1 LGNAERIAAV
11 SHRIVDFFMERGK
24 MQYCRSCFIYKFI
37 TGHFADSF
45 PLLFFMD
52 QPADLFQDFLPDDH
66 EYLTY
71 IKKVL
76 RHRCR
81 QAGFRRIS
89 PALVNEIS
97 IMEQGMGESG
107 DELAQEHGVVS
118 DKNGERE
125 ALVRGCPLSSI
136 ARAYVQNDMKDWPQ
150 PVELYYI
157 DSFLRRNADARLIEE
172 IDFGVHVMGS
182 SDPALSAQIIYLAA
196 KILEDLGL
204 KEIYSLH
211 INYIGSEESRAI
223 YLEDL
228 KNFYYDKQRSMTE
241 DAIKDYE
248 KGDYLR
254 LLQNADED
262 MAILAQLAPKLEN
275 YLNDEDKEQYENL
288 KGYLDELGIE
298 YKENKSLFG
307 ADHYTAHTVF
317 EFWHNDKGAQQTLF
331 CGGSND
337 EMIAKFGGEKINTMG
352 FSTDCKKIISDMRI
366 HGIRVPHK
374 DHIQVFVAQ
383 LGVNAKKKA
392 LSLLQQLRDSGIQAV
407 GAMGTGSM
415 RTQLDMASDFGVKF
429 CLLLGEVEVREGM
442 VIARDMTAG
451 TQESVPI
458 AKVVQIMQERIGK
471 EKIDV
476 MDEKEKSV
484 DLK

>member
-1 LGNAERIAAV
+1 
-11 SHRIVDFFMERGK
+11 
-24 MQYCRSCFIYKFI
+24 
-37 TGHFADSF
+37 
-45 PLLFFMD
+45 MD
-52 QPADLFQDFLPDDH
+52 QPAVLFQDFLPDDH

-81 QAGFRRIS
+81 QAGFRRITPS
-89 PALVNEIS
+89 LVNQIS
-97 IMEQGMGESG
+97 IMEQGMGETG

-150 PVELYYI
+150 PVELYYV
-157 DSFLRRNADARLIEE
+157 DAFLRRNEEAQLIEE

-204 KEIYSLH
+204 KEMYTLQ
-211 INYIGSEESRAI
+211 INYIGSEESRTI

-228 KNFYYDKQRSMTE
+228 KNFYYDKQRSMTDE
-241 DAIKDYE
+241 AIKDYE
-248 KGDYLR
+248 KGDYLK
-254 LLQNADED
+254 LLQNNDED
-262 MAILAQLAPKLEN
+262 MMILAQLAPKLEN
-275 YLNDEDKEQYENL
+275 YLNKEDKEQYENL
-288 KGYLDELGIE
+288 KAYLDELEVG
-298 YKENKSLFG
+298 YRENKGLFG
-307 ADHYTAHTVF
+307 ADYYTAHTVF
-317 EFWHNDKGAQQTLF
+317 EFWHNDKGAKKTLF

-337 EMIAKFGGEKINTMG
+337 QMIEKFGGERVNSIG
-352 FSTDCKKIISDMRI
+352 FSTDCKKIIADMREN
-366 HGIRVPHK
+366 GTRVPHK

-392 LSLLQQLRDSGIQAV
+392 LSLLQDLREGGIQAV

-415 RTQLDMASDFGVKF
+415 RTQLDMANDFGVKF

-471 EKIDV
+471 EKIDI
-476 MDEKEKSV
+476 MDKKEKSV
-484 DLK
+484 DLV

>member
-1 LGNAERIAAV
+1 
-11 SHRIVDFFMERGK
+11 
-24 MQYCRSCFIYKFI
+24 MQYCKTSFV
-37 TGHFADSF
+37 FAEYFHSF
-45 PLLFFMD
+45 LILMD
-52 QPADLFQDFLPDDH
+52 QSPALFQDFLPDDH

-97 IMEQGMGESG
+97 VMEKGMGETG

-118 DKNGERE
+118 DKNAERE
-125 ALVRGCPLSSI
+125 ALVRGCPLTSI
-136 ARAYVQNDMKDWPQ
+136 ARAYVQNEMEKWPQ

-157 DSFLRRNADARLIEE
+157 ESFLRRNKDAQLIEE
-172 IDFGVHVMGS
+172 MDFGVHVIGS
-182 SDPALSAQIIYLAA
+182 DDPALSAQVIYLSA

-204 KEIYSLH
+204 KEMYSLQ
-211 INYIGSEESRAI
+211 INYIGSEESRKT

-228 KNFYYDKQRSMTE
+228 KNFYYDKQRSMTPE
-241 DAIKDYE
+241 AMKDYE
-248 KGDYLR
+248 RGDYLR
-254 LLQNADED
+254 LLQNDDED

-275 YLNDEDKEQYENL
+275 YLNAEDKEQYQHL
-288 KGYLDELGIE
+288 KEYLDELGIS
-298 YKENKSLFG
+298 YRENKSLFG

-317 EFWHNDKGAQQTLF
+317 EFWHNDKGAERVLSL
-331 CGGSND
+331 GGSND
-337 EMIAKFGGEKINTMG
+337 EMIENFGGEKVNIMG
-352 FSTDCKKIISDMRI
+352 FTTDCKKLIEDMREV
-366 HGIRVPHK
+366 GIRVPHK
-374 DHIQVFVAQ
+374 DHIQIFVAQ

-392 LSLLQQLRDSGIQAV
+392 LSMLQDLRDSGIQTV

-415 RTQLDMASDFGVKF
+415 RTQLDMATDFGVKF

-442 VIARDMTAG
+442 VIVRDMKAG
-451 TQESVPI
+451 TQESAPI
-458 AKVVQIMQERIGK
+458 ARIIEIMQERIGR

-476 MDEKEKSV
+476 MDAKEKSV

>member
-1 LGNAERIAAV
+1 
-11 SHRIVDFFMERGK
+11 
-24 MQYCRSCFIYKFI
+24 
-37 TGHFADSF
+37 
-45 PLLFFMD
+45 MD
-52 QPADLFQDFLPDDH
+52 QSEALFQDFLPDDH

-81 QAGFRRIS
+81 QAGFRRIT
-89 PALVNEIS
+89 PALVNQIDV
-97 IMEQGMGESG
+97 MEQGMGQTG

-118 DKNGERE
+118 DKNGDRE
-125 ALVRGCPLSSI
+125 ALVRACPLASI
-136 ARAYVQNDMKDWPQ
+136 ARAYVQNEMSEWPQ

-157 DSFLRRNADARLIEE
+157 DSFLRRNKDAALVEE

-182 SDPALSAQIIYLAA
+182 SDPALSAQIIYMAA
-196 KILEDLGL
+196 KIIEDLGL
-204 KEIYSLH
+204 KEMYSLQ
-211 INYIGSEESRAI
+211 INYIGSEESRKV

-241 DAIKDYE
+241 EAMKDYE
-248 KGDYLR
+248 RGDYLR
-254 LLQNADED
+254 LLQNDDED

-275 YLNDEDKEQYENL
+275 YLNKEDKEQYENL
-288 KGYLDELGIE
+288 KAYLDELNIE
-298 YKENKSLFG
+298 YRENKSLFG

-317 EFWHNDKGAQQTLF
+317 EFWHNDKGAQQKMF

-337 EMIAKFGGEKINTMG
+337 EIIEKFGGEKINIMG
-352 FSTDCKKIISDMRI
+352 VSTDCKQLIAEMKE

-374 DHIQVFVAQ
+374 DHLQIFVAQ

-392 LSLLQQLRDSGIQAV
+392 LSLLQQLRDNGIQAV

-415 RTQLDMASDFGVKF
+415 RTQLDMATDFGVKF
-429 CLLLGEVEVREGM
+429 CLLLGEIEVREGM
-442 VIARDMTAG
+442 VIVRDMKAG

-458 AKVVQIMQERIGK
+458 NKVIQIMEERIGK

-476 MDEKEKSV
+476 MDDQEKSV